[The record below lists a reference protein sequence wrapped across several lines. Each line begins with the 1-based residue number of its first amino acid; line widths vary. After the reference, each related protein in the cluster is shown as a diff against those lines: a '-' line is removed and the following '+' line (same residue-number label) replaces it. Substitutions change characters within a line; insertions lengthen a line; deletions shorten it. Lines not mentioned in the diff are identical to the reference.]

1 MTNAHLASSAVSQKH
16 GTYKKGLVINAIDL
30 TDDAKELFKTDLEGR
45 VGVNEDATEKK
56 FKIETPELQDSTASD
71 QGAPPPAPPQPPA
84 QQPNANA
91 PPPGQSVGS
100 GLIIFRSC
108 PPVPM
113 EVDASTTSGTSDPPK
128 QPEDTAGGAANGEG
142 EPPEVPPPRLTPSH
156 SSAHPLCFWL
166 VRRR

>member
-1 MTNAHLASSAVSQKH
+1 MNLHSTLPRAHFLTNAHLASSAVSQKH
-16 GTYKKGLVINAIDL
+16 ANYKKGLVINAIDL

-91 PPPGQSVGS
+91 PPPGQPVGS

-108 PPVPM
+108 PRADGGRRQHHKRHQRP
-113 EVDASTTSGTSDPPK
+113 AK
-128 QPEDTAGGAANGEG
+128 TARRYGGGRSQRRGRAARGAT
-142 EPPEVPPPRLTPSH
+142 PPP
-156 SSAHPLCFWL
+156 HPLPL
-166 VRRR
+166 